1 MFATLFKSRTTP
13 FQKNALIDDD
23 FFNELRKQEYSRL
36 DEHQHIYLDYTGGNL
51 YASCQIDAHH
61 TMLKQHT
68 FGNPHSTNP
77 TSMHATHLVEE
88 ARQRVLAYFNAF
100 AKKRLF
106 FLYK

>member
-1 MFATLFKSRTTP
+1 MLHYSNPER
-13 FQKNALIDDD
+13 LIDDD

-36 DEHQHIYLDYTGGNL
+36 DEQQHIYLDYTGGNL
-51 YASCQIDAHH
+51 YASSQIDAHH

-88 ARQRVLAYFNAF
+88 ARQRILALMLLIITTVLLLQMLLE
-100 AKKRLF
+100 R
-106 FLYK
+106 